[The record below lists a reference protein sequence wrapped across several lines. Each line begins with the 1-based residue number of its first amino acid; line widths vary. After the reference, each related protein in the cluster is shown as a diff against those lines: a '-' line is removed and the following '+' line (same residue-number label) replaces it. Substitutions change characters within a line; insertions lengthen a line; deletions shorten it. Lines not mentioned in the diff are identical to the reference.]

1 MRAKS
6 SLTVFIAGL
15 MAMSAADTAFAQP
28 NIRFGQGPG
37 YGPGGPGRGN
47 PAYDRA
53 YEQGYNDAYRQGYRA
68 GYDDGRSRRR

>member
-53 YEQGYNDAYRQGYRA
+53 
-68 GYDDGRSRRR
+68 